1 MFRYSAP
8 PTCPGLAEYRSAV
21 LQVPLSDVS
30 DTFGKNGQP
39 SGSVVGVQ
47 SQTELRVIRVG
58 LLMVLYAVACDDV
71 GYRTAVDGEQ

>member
-21 LQVPLSDVS
+21 LQVPLTDVS

-39 SGSVVGVQ
+39 SGIVVGVQ
-47 SQTELRVIRVG
+47 SQTELRVIRV
-58 LLMVLYAVACDDV
+58 LMVLYAVACDDV